1 MAAFNPRHSLRQTL
15 TKTGTLLGF
24 RRLVR
29 QGPGV
34 LLPVFRATDENG
46 KDLLLYQVIGDDIK
60 ILAFIE
66 DPDLRPSNLLTPDDL
81 KSAQRPMTIG
91 DPIIRAFETASS
103 NVIFAQTSEFIK
115 KMESNSVRGAS
126 YSYPFVTLEVAQ
138 LTNDRLLEITC
149 ARNCVV
155 SLCDISGALARS
167 WLSKAELSES
177 ARAMAEDLLEQ
188 ILQVKSQS
196 KLRGENALVTDPEN
210 FTNFRDRD
218 EYWCPEMVALPA
230 GGFLMGPSTGDEAGA
245 ARDGPSHAVTLSRRF
260 AIGRYP
266 VIFDEFDYFCTMTG
280 YRKPIDRGWGRGR
293 FPVINVTWQ
302 DSQAYLTW
310 LSEATRQQYRLPTE
324 AEWEYACRAGTKTAY
339 SWGEMISN
347 NYTNYYDAKIERP
360 TKVGEY
366 RSNPWGLYDMHGN
379 IYEWCND
386 GYRRYDSSAV
396 VDPTGPRITGSSRA
410 ARGGSWYETAWAL
423 RSASRAFF
431 AADSHFADL
440 GFRCARD
447 LD

>member
-1 MAAFNPRHSLRQTL
+1 MATFNPRHSLRQTK

-34 LLPVFRATDENG
+34 LLPVFRAED
-46 KDLLLYQVIGDDIK
+46 DLLLYQVIGDDGK

-66 DPDLRPSNLLTPDDL
+66 DPDLRPSNLLTPDNM
-81 KSAQRPMTIG
+81 KSAQRAMNIG
-91 DPIIRAFETASS
+91 DPIIRAFETALGD
-103 NVIFAQTSEFIK
+103 VIFAQTSEFIK
-115 KMESNSVRGAS
+115 KMESSFAKGAS

-138 LTNDRLLEITC
+138 FINDGPLEITC

-155 SLCDISGALARS
+155 NLTEISGGLARS
-167 WLSKAELSES
+167 WLSKAKLSAS
-177 ARAMAEDLLEQ
+177 ARQIAEELLEK
-188 ILQVKSQS
+188 ILQSKSPGE
-196 KLRGENALVTDPEN
+196 LHAENAQQAHPEN
-210 FTNFRDRD
+210 FAIFKDRD
-218 EYWCPEMVALPA
+218 EHWCPEMVALPA
-230 GGFLMGPSTGDEAGA
+230 GNFLMGASIGGEAIA

-266 VIFDEFDYFCTMTG
+266 VTFYEFDYFCTMTG
-280 YRKPIDRGWGRGR
+280 YRKPTDRGWGRGR
-293 FPVINVTWQ
+293 LPVINVTWQ

-324 AEWEYACRAGTKTAY
+324 AEWEYACRSGTATAY
-339 SWGEMISN
+339 SWGEKISTDHAN
-347 NYTNYYDAKIERP
+347 CYDTNIRKP
-360 TKVGEY
+360 TEVGQY
-366 RSNPWGLYDMHGN
+366 PSNPWGLYDMHGN
-379 IYEWCND
+379 VYEWCDD
-386 GYRRYDSSAV
+386 GYRSYDTSEAL
-396 VDPTGPRITGSSRA
+396 DPTGPRITGSLRG
-410 ARGGSWYETAWAL
+410 ARGGSWYETAGGL

-431 AADSHFADL
+431 AVDSHFVDL